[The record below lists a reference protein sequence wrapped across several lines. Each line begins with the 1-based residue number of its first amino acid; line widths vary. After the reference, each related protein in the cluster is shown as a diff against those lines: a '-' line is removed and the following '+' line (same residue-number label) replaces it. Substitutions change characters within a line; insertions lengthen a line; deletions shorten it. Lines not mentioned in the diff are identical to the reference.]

1 MSASAPLGDRTRA
14 VTDSQLFDSSYS
26 TPMMRQY
33 AALKAENPDTLLL
46 FRCGDFYETYAEDA
60 EEAGRLLQITVTRK
74 SAGADGDVAM
84 AGVPYHALQGYL
96 AKLVRLGRRVAIAE
110 QTEDPKQAKGLVRRE
125 VVRVVTPGT
134 AMEEGVLDDTANNH
148 IVALVGGEQ
157 GTWGIAAA
165 DLSTGYFAMAECTG
179 DTAAEAIT
187 DELSRLEVREILL
200 PEELDADIL
209 RPILAERSIAITRR
223 PAGDFRL
230 DASRA
235 LLLDQFR
242 VQSLEGF
249 GAEQMHAAIRAAG
262 ALLRYL
268 RDTQKRAVR
277 HISDLK
283 VQAAREGMVLDATT
297 QRSLEIVRNLHGGGR
312 EGTLLS
318 ILDHTSTPMGARLL
332 RMWLLQPLTDR
343 AAIER
348 RLDSVAEL
356 VDDGR
361 LRARLG
367 EALRGVRD
375 IERIV
380 SRNSLGSAGPRDL
393 AALRE
398 ALVRLPDVAALLLAS
413 KSAMLR
419 ELGTAL
425 NPVESL
431 REELKQALT
440 ETPPASVGDGGVI
453 REGYSTELD
462 EILSASRD
470 SKNWIATFRAREAQR
485 TGIDKLKVSFNKV
498 FGYYIELTQA
508 QIRTLPDG
516 ELPSDYIRKQTLA
529 NAERFITPELKEK
542 EDLILHAEER
552 ALTLEAR
559 LFDGLRER
567 VAAQGRAL
575 LANAA
580 TLATVDCLR
589 SLAEAAVK
597 HRYARPTFST
607 DGAHEIIDG
616 RHPVIE
622 AIQPNPP
629 FVANDLLLGNDT
641 SRIGLI
647 TGPNMAGKSTYIRQA
662 ALISLMA
669 QSGGFVPAR
678 EARLCIFDRIFTRV
692 GAMDHL
698 ARGQSTFL
706 VEMTEA
712 ANILRHATDDS
723 LVILD
728 EIGRGTSTYDGLAI
742 AWAICESLHNT
753 PGKRPRTL
761 FATHYHELT
770 GLEGALPRLRNLHV
784 AVLEQEGRITFL
796 FKVLPGS
803 TDRSYGVHAAEYAG
817 VPIAVVER
825 AREIL
830 SLLDKGEPV
839 APRAASGEISTEA
852 KAGGRKKARILPE
865 AQPWQDRQ
873 LSLFDVAPPHT
884 AVERL
889 KQLDPNRLTPLE
901 ALAVL
906 AELRRLVDE

>member
-1 MSASAPLGDRTRA
+1 
-14 VTDSQLFDSSYS
+14 
-26 TPMMRQY
+26 MMRQY
-33 AALKAENPDTLLL
+33 AALKAEHPDTLLL

-74 SAGADGDVAM
+74 GAGADGEVAM
-84 AGVPYHALQGYL
+84 AGVPYHALPGYL

-110 QTEDPKQAKGLVRRE
+110 QMEDPKQAKGLVKRE
-125 VVRVVTPGT
+125 IVRVVTPGT
-134 AMEEGVLDDTANNH
+134 VLDEGVLDDTANNH
-148 IVALVGGEQ
+148 IVCLALGDRGE
-157 GTWGIAAA
+157 WGIAAA
-165 DLSTGYFAMAECTG
+165 DLSTGYFAMAECE
-179 DTAAEAIT
+179 AESAEAT
-187 DELSRLEVREILL
+187 LADELSRLEVREIVLA
-200 PEELDADIL
+200 EEVTADFL
-209 RPILAERSIAITRR
+209 RPLLAERSIAITRR
-223 PAGDFRL
+223 PSGDFRWES
-230 DASRA
+230 ARS
-235 LLLDQFR
+235 LLLEQFR
-242 VQSLEGF
+242 VQSLEGY
-249 GAEQMHAAIRAAG
+249 GAEEMRAGIRAAG

-277 HISDLK
+277 HIADLQ
-283 VQAAREGMVLDATT
+283 VQVGRGGMVLDATT
-297 QRSLEIVRNLHGGGR
+297 QRSLEIVRSLHGGGR

-318 ILDHTSTPMGARLL
+318 VLDQTSTPMGARML
-332 RMWLLQPLTDR
+332 RTWLLQPLTDR

-348 RLDSVAEL
+348 RLDSVGEQ
-356 VDDGR
+356 VEDGR
-361 LRARLG
+361 LRAKLG

-398 ALVRLPDVAALLLAS
+398 ALVRLPEVAALL
-413 KSAMLR
+413 KSAKAPMLQ
-419 ELGTAL
+419 ELGESL
-425 NPVESL
+425 NPLGEL
-431 REELKQALT
+431 REELKRGLADM
-440 ETPPASVGDGGVI
+440 PPMSVGDGGTI
-453 REGYSTELD
+453 REGFSTELD
-462 EILSASRD
+462 EIRAAARD
-470 SKNWIATFRAREAQR
+470 SKGWISSFRAREAER
-485 TGIDKLKVSFNKV
+485 TGIDKLKVGFNKV
-498 FGYYIELTQA
+498 FGYYIELTQT
-508 QIRTLPDG
+508 QVRTMPGG
-516 ELPSDYIRKQTLA
+516 EPPADYIRKQTLA

-552 ALTLEAR
+552 ALALEAR
-559 LFDGLRER
+559 LFEGLREC
-567 VAAQGRAL
+567 VEAEGRKL
-575 LANAA
+575 LANASR
-580 TLATVDCLR
+580 LATVDCLR

-597 HRYARPTFST
+597 HRYARPRFSQ
-607 DGAHEIIDG
+607 DGRHEIIDG

-629 FVANDLLLGNDT
+629 FVANDLMLGEKEA
-641 SRIGLI
+641 RLALI

-669 QSGGFVPAR
+669 QVGGFVPAR
-678 EARLCIFDRIFTRV
+678 EARLSVFDRIFTRV

-753 PGKRPRTL
+753 PGRRPRTL

-770 GLEGALPRLRNLHV
+770 GLEGALPHLRNLHV

-817 VPIAVVER
+817 VPGTVVDR

-830 SLLDKGEPV
+830 SLLDKGEAV
-839 APRAASGEISTEA
+839 APRVATGELASATTSKG
-852 KAGGRKKARILPE
+852 KKKPSILPE
-865 AQPWQDRQ
+865 AEPWKERQ
-873 LSLFDVAPPHT
+873 LSLFDAAPPHA

-906 AELRRLVDE
+906 AELRRLVEE